1 MIIYERQ
8 LKQQVHLLKEL
19 GKQEYKGEE
28 EQACYSRFYH
38 QTVNLL
44 KEYLHNHFKNIK
56 AYKYWTHGD
65 RVLTLFDGNHDK
77 QIDIVLGR

>member
-28 EQACYSRFYH
+28 EQACYSQFYH

-44 KEYLHNHFKNIK
+44 KEY
-56 AYKYWTHGD
+56 
-65 RVLTLFDGNHDK
+65 
-77 QIDIVLGR
+77 